1 MEVEVEVEVE
11 RREEIWVTSS
21 CERWRKT
28 AFRRKVRPE
37 DSWMR
42 EREESMV
49 DLSSERMRLRRVIWD
64 SLRVKRW
71 IRLLERWVV
80 RCSVFGG

>member
-1 MEVEVEVEVE
+1 
-11 RREEIWVTSS
+11 
-21 CERWRKT
+21 
-28 AFRRKVRPE
+28 
-37 DSWMR
+37 MR

-80 RCSVFGG
+80 RCSIGG